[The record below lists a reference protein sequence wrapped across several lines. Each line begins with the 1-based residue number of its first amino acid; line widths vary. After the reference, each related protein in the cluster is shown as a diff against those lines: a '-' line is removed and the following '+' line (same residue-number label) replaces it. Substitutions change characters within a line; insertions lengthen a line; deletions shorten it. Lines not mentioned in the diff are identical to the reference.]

1 MITELTNTL
10 KDIGFNDKEI
20 VIYSTLLP
28 LGSASIRTLAEKT
41 GINRG
46 TVYDILEA
54 LSQRGFI
61 EIEKR
66 GSRRKFLVKSPE
78 ELLNSL
84 EKQQRDLENH
94 KKKVEDVMPQLLSF
108 YAKQGGRP
116 SVEYFDDD
124 EGIKRILEDVL
135 DTVSKST
142 HTKEYYVYSSRPV
155 RQYLYRLF
163 PNFTKQRIKK
173 RLTTKVIALGEGGDP
188 KNLQLAQRKWIAKDT
203 PAYILIYGPKV
214 ALISVADDNVPFGVI
229 IHDEKI
235 AETQKIIF
243 EELFLRLK

>member
-1 MITELTNTL
+1 MITELTNIL

-20 VIYSTLLP
+20 AVYSTLLP
-28 LGSASIRTLAEKT
+28 LGSASIRVLAEKT

-46 TVYDILEA
+46 TVYDILES

-66 GSRRKFLVKSPE
+66 GTRRKFLVKSPE

-84 EKQQRDLENH
+84 EKQQRDLETH
-94 KKKVEDVMPQLLSF
+94 KRKVEDVMPQLLSF

-124 EGIKRILEDVL
+124 EGIKKILNDVL
-135 DTVSKST
+135 ETVGNKSA
-142 HTKEYYVYSSRPV
+142 TKEYCVYSSKSV
-155 RQYLYRLF
+155 RRYLYKLF
-163 PNFTKQRIKK
+163 PNFTKEKVKKSIKT
-173 RLTTKVIALGEGGDP
+173 RVVALGEGGDP
-188 KNLQLAQRKWIAKDT
+188 KNLKLAERKWISQDA
-203 PAYILIYGPKV
+203 PAYILIYGPKI

-229 IHDEKI
+229 VNDAKI
-235 AETQKIIF
+235 AKTQRIIF

>member
-1 MITELTNTL
+1 VLFRSL

-20 VIYSTLLP
+20 LIYSTLLP
-28 LGSASIRTLAEKT
+28 LGSASIRILAEKT

-46 TVYDILEA
+46 TVYDVLES

-84 EKQQRDLENH
+84 EKQQRDLEIH

-124 EGIKRILEDVL
+124 EGIKQILEDVL
-135 DTVSKST
+135 KTVSQKNDS
-142 HTKEYYVYSSRPV
+142 KEYYVYSSRPV

-163 PNFTKQRIKK
+163 PNFTKERIKK
-173 RLTTKVIALGEGGDP
+173 HIKIKVIALGEGGDQG
-188 KNLQLAQRKWIAKDT
+188 LQLAQRKWIPKDA
-203 PAYILIYGPKV
+203 PAYILIYGSKV

-229 IHDEKI
+229 INDSKI
-235 AETQKIIF
+235 AETQRIIF